1 MNLLALDTATEACS
15 AAVWVDGAVLERH
28 EWAPRRHAA
37 LILPMIEAVLAGTLV
52 IDGIERPA
60 RQEPSSALEREPKIT
75 ALPRQAGKSVFDA
88 MALLSDGVSKHLS
101 VGIDEAFRQRL
112 NKKLGAIELNAT
124 LAQRQLK
131 GRGENWARR
140 ALYSISLL
148 RGELAALREDIKDVS
163 NG

>member
-1 MNLLALDTATEACS
+1 
-15 AAVWVDGAVLERH
+15 
-28 EWAPRRHAA
+28 
-37 LILPMIEAVLAGTLV
+37 
-52 IDGIERPA
+52 
-60 RQEPSSALEREPKIT
+60 
-75 ALPRQAGKSVFDA
+75 

-124 LAQRQLK
+124 LAQRQLT

-148 RGELAALREDIKDVS
+148 RGVLAALREDIKDVS